1 MLWFNQW
8 GEIRVQCEKKVT
20 RGMTEF
26 VESLPV
32 LSHVSF
38 PWECLPT
45 AWLHSLPAFCAT
57 FNCFEVTIRYNQHNP
72 LFFFPF
78 SFTFMKVFVPFYFT
92 KRSHMTLTYVHLQN
106 EPITILKLSRMHDVR
121 GSLHTDVLW
130 YYLDCNSKRQANG
143 FAAPTEPVPT
153 HQRYHSDFSSSS
165 ESPSVTSSDPD
176 YGQGRRTE
184 WNIYHSTW
192 LLKERKGCIPLRKLN
207 VCIWYE
213 GWCLRTAWL

>member
-1 MLWFNQW
+1 MCLFPGSVYQQH
-8 GEIRVQCEKKVT
+8 GYILYLLFVPHSTALRLPSEIPINIT
-20 RGMTEF
+20 PF
-26 VESLPV
+26 
-32 LSHVSF
+32 
-38 PWECLPT
+38 
-45 AWLHSLPAFCAT
+45 
-57 FNCFEVTIRYNQHNP
+57 
-72 LFFFPF
+72 FFFPF